1 MAAHG
6 LQGRRW
12 PAWSE
17 RGATLQ
23 TGMDASTVNVNGYE
37 MLRVAGR
44 GGMGVVYE
52 ARRDDGQRVAL
63 KVIAPEHTDDPE
75 FERRFAREAKL
86 AAQITHPHIVE
97 VIDSG
102 HTADGRPYVAFAFI
116 DGTDL
121 DHRLHQRGALDA
133 AQVARIV
140 GQIAGALDA
149 AHRAGFVHRDVKPA
163 NVLLDQAGSAYLAD
177 FGLTRPL
184 TGTRFTRSGAWL
196 GTVDY
201 AAPEQIQGH
210 QVDARADIYALAA
223 MTFQMLAGT
232 VPFPRDSDMAKLWA
246 HVNED
251 RPRLPATVEH
261 RAVLQAV
268 IDRGMARD
276 AGERY
281 LSAGDFGAALAGAA
295 AGRTARIE
303 EHMARPVPRR
313 RQLPRPPR
321 SQTQPPRRPLDSR
334 MMLPRR
340 PSDSTTDQLAP
351 GIGGPSDSSARSHLW
366 ESLA

>member
-1 MAAHG
+1 
-6 LQGRRW
+6 
-12 PAWSE
+12 
-17 RGATLQ
+17 
-23 TGMDASTVNVNGYE
+23 MDASTVNVNGYE